1 MAIETTCPHCRKSF
15 RLKSDN
21 AVGRKVRC
29 PGCSQ
34 HFVIQAKVEAPAPA
48 SPQSFAGEPITSDD
62 SPYALNDLADAAAS
76 ERQAQG
82 QAPVFAPPVKPLRPV
97 VVNKPKRSANY
108 SDASTSSDSSSWLS
122 TAITI
127 LVVIAAILYALS
139 FAVPKLKAYYA
150 IVMLLASVACY
161 FWGLLGM
168 LITPFREA
176 VIQGLACCF
185 VPFYGIYYL
194 ISRWGTMKWWFLRT
208 LTGVILLII
217 TNVSLMDFAEFKK
230 EYADRVDAAKNQPMP
245 IAPNRQNV
253 QPAPTPVPASP
264 RTAQNVPDFSAR
276 RQMRMIEEPRTLS
289 LKSTPEQDAKLE
301 AIARNWK
308 TAGGYDLISA
318 LQGGP
323 KQMENGVMLLPRWQR
338 YMTSERFVPPVTF
351 KAIVMNDNKDFR
363 FGFAADE
370 IIFNWEMRQD
380 EFRVGGGPAN
390 GRHKPGAGQLPVGV
404 WVGIEWVVKP
414 DEMIVYVDGEERYRT
429 QADFSR
435 INMPL
440 TVWSQNG
447 VSALRELKVVK

>member
-29 PGCSQ
+29 PSCSQ

-62 SPYALNDLADAAAS
+62 SLNDLADAAAS

-82 QAPVFAPPVKPLRPV
+82 QAPVFAPPAKPLRPV

-127 LVVIAAILYALS
+127 LVVIAAILFAIS
-139 FAVPKLKAYYA
+139 FVVPKVKLYYA
-150 IVMLLASVACY
+150 IVMLLASVTCY
-161 FWGLLGM
+161 LWGILGM

-176 VIQGLACCF
+176 VVQGLAVCF

-194 ISRWGTMKWWFLRT
+194 ISRWGAMKRPFLRT
-208 LTGVILLII
+208 LTGVIMLIV
-217 TNVSLMDFAEFKK
+217 TNVSVVDFGAIQK
-230 EYADRVDAAKNQPMP
+230 RVEARAAAANNNSMP
-245 IAPNRQNV
+245 VASDRQNV
-253 QPAPTPVPASP
+253 QRAPTPVPASP
-264 RTAQNVPDFSAR
+264 RTAPNVPDFSAR
-276 RQMRMIEEPRTLS
+276 RQMRMVEEPRTLS

-323 KQMENGVMLLPRWQR
+323 KQMESGVMMLPRWQR

-370 IIFNWEMRQD
+370 IIFNWEMRHD